1 MCPVVASG
9 HGPHR
14 ESLDRTLRVLL
25 IALNLILA
33 ITAIVGGIWV
43 IPTLPQE
50 WLAGTP
56 FSSFLIPAVALT
68 VIVGGGALTSAIGLV
83 LGRWWAPLVSVG
95 TGAAIAVFEIVET
108 ATMSL
113 HFWLHTVG
121 LEWDPSP
128 PPCRSTSAPGS
139 RSQCCS
145 SPSSSCTA

>member
-1 MCPVVASG
+1 M
-9 HGPHR
+9 
-14 ESLDRTLRVLL
+14 LDRTLRVLL

-56 FSSFLIPAVALT
+56 FSSFLIPAVTLT
-68 VIVGGGALTSAIGLV
+68 VIVGGGALTSVIGLV

-108 ATMSL
+108 ATLSL

-121 LEWDPSP
+121 LEPGPFTTALPIDLSAAVSLALSTWILRAPSGP
-128 PPCRSTSAPGS
+128 FVSLTSGS
-139 RSQCCS
+139 SRR
-145 SPSSSCTA
+145 